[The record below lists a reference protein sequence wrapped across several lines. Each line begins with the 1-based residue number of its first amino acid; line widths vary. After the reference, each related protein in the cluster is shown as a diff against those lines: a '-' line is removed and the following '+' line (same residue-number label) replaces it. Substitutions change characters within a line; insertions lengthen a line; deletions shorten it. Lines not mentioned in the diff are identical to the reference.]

1 MKALSV
7 QCMMSLH
14 TFVKMARDVEFKVE
28 LGDVEELLISHDE
41 AIADNLLLEDQRRM
55 LLGDESQFD
64 DSPAVP
70 REMTTKELEE
80 AISWIEMGI
89 VAFER
94 IDPNFKRSS
103 SVNAVLLNSISC
115 YKEILRERKRKFT
128 TQGSLLSYYE
138 KLPSLP
144 SAVTT
149 SFEQDSSSALI
160 QTQVR
165 ASSKPLTAKLMR
177 MTEEPEDRNHFSLPS
192 LE

>member
-1 MKALSV
+1 
-7 QCMMSLH
+7 MMSLH
-14 TFVKMARDVEFKVE
+14 TFVEMARDVEFKVE

-177 MTEEPEDRNHFSLPS
+177 MTEEPEDRNHFSLSS